1 MEGYGAASPPD
12 GVYLAKIVQDTL
24 PPLAAAYFFVAY
36 LTSILSRDGS
46 EKNTPSARRSDIA
59 IGCLI
64 FTVFLTYVVDSINLI
79 SATFGD
85 HGVVSPKG
93 RISLQL
99 FGLSSALLWLTT
111 ILLYSDKPPQPVSY
125 PFYGHWLIYLASEIV
140 LLLSPVAPYP
150 VANIVSILCQIFRVT
165 ALSLLICAAFGP
177 RIFPGRKA
185 KLDEENSPLL
195 AHEQPL
201 LGEPD
206 ATGVGTNGAAYGSCD
221 SNNSNNL
228 STKNGSKD
236 SKTEDKVNGSGEN
249 EKKGGIWSSI
259 KDLKALAPFFWP
271 SGKPRLQFLFV
282 GMFLCLVVERALNL
296 IIPLQIGLITD
307 ILSET
312 RGALPWK
319 EILIFASLRLLDSS
333 GGVPALR
340 RFMCMPVD
348 DFSYL
353 KLSTTAFNHV
363 MSLSC
368 DFHDN
373 KHSGRLWTAVIRGQS
388 VKDVIHSI
396 FFLVGPMV
404 VDLVLAVTVL
414 YVKFDAYMALDVA
427 TVMVLFLWSSGKL
440 VTKQKDKRREWNE
453 ARGAE
458 FTALCESTENWRT
471 VSYFSRVSYEI
482 SRYMKL
488 VKAQLQAR
496 FKFRFWDH
504 MESAA
509 QSVLLICGLMAACF
523 MAAYHVASGEKPIGS
538 FVMLLSYW
546 AQLSSPLQFIANGFG
561 ELARDLVDVEEFLS
575 ILRQKPTV
583 QDSPNAKPL
592 KFETGQIEFSN
603 VDFSYDGK
611 RGVLRNINFQAKAGG
626 TTALVGQTGGG
637 KSTILK
643 LIFRFYDPTQGT
655 VQIDGQDV
663 FGVSLDTLREGI
675 GVVPQD
681 PTLFNAS
688 IMSNL
693 RYGRLDATDEEVME
707 ACKAVALHDRFMSL
721 TDGYDTLVGERG
733 MRLSGGELQR
743 VAIAQTILKDPKIV
757 LLDEA
762 TSSVDSETEALV
774 QESLQTLTA
783 GRTTLVIAHR
793 LSTIINADRIIV
805 INNGEIVE
813 QGTHT
818 ELLQNHG
825 YYHRLCVRQGFLEAS
840 EPDSGTPF
848 SETTCSCH
856 QYATNGER
864 ISWKPD
870 APEFI
875 PKAYQQPG
883 GNELQLPLSECDPNS
898 KSSANKGFAE
908 PAVDIYETETDDSFH
923 IETGP
928 DKENIRVK
936 LAVESSTDIGT
947 SDPTLRNETETS
959 HDEPG
964 IFYPTMNENARGN
977 SLGFDERYS
986 ATTTLDEGPSVSKG
1000 DAQGS
1005 DRRGLSKS
1013 EPATDLT
1020 SKACVDGD
1028 EDSTTADDWQT
1039 VGAKTKTTSSP
1050 VKSQTRGSARQR
1062 HRRRNW
1068 KGRENYQRAEAGRRG
1083 P

>member
-36 LTSILSRDGS
+36 LIRIIFRDGS
-46 EKNTPSARRSDIA
+46 EKKTPSSRRANIA

-64 FTVFLTYVVDSINLI
+64 FTVLLTYIVGSINLI
-79 SATFGD
+79 STAFGD
-85 HGVVSPKG
+85 DGVASRKS
-93 RISLQL
+93 RIISE
-99 FGLSSALLWLTT
+99 SSSGLLWLTT
-111 ILLYSDKPPQPVSY
+111 ILLYSDQPAQPVEY
-125 PFYGHWLIYLASEIV
+125 PFYGHWIIYLAAEIA
-140 LLLSPVAPYP
+140 LLLSPVVPYP
-150 VANIVSILCQIFRVT
+150 RVNLVSILCQTFRVT
-165 ALSLLICAAFGP
+165 ALSLLICAAFAP
-177 RIFPGRKA
+177 RVFPGREA

-201 LGEPD
+201 LGDSE
-206 ATGVGTNGAAYGSCD
+206 ATAVGANGTAYGSCD
-221 SNNSNNL
+221 SEDSNNK
-228 STKNGSKD
+228 STKNASKD
-236 SKTEDKVNGSGEN
+236 WKTKSKVDGTEDD

-259 KDLKALAPFFWP
+259 KDLKELAPFFWP
-271 SGKPRLQFLFV
+271 SGRPRLQLLFG
-282 GMFLCLVVERALNL
+282 GMILCLVAERALNL
-296 IIPLQIGLITD
+296 LIPFQIGLITD
-307 ILSET
+307 ILSESK
-312 RGALPWK
+312 GKLPWA
-319 EILIFASLRLLDSS
+319 EIIIFAILRLLDSS
-333 GGVPALR
+333 GGIPALR

-353 KLSTTAFNHV
+353 KLSTTAFNHI

-396 FFLVGPMV
+396 LFLIGPMII
-404 VDLVLAVTVL
+404 DLILAVSVL
-414 YVKFDAYMALDVA
+414 YYVFDAYMALDVA
-427 TVMVLFLWSSGKL
+427 TVMVLFLWSSSKL
-440 VTKQKDKRREWNE
+440 VAKQKDKRREWNE

-458 FTALCESTENWRT
+458 FSALCESTENWRT
-471 VSYFSRVSYEI
+471 VSYFSRMSYEI
-482 SRYMKL
+482 SRYLSL

-504 MESAA
+504 LENAA
-509 QSVLLICGLMAACF
+509 QSVLLICGLTAACF
-523 MAAYHVASGEKPIGS
+523 MAAYQVSNGEKPIGR

-561 ELARDLVDVEEFLS
+561 EMARDLVDVEEFLT

-583 QDSPNAKPL
+583 QDSPDAKPL
-592 KFETGQIEFSN
+592 DFESGSIEFDN
-603 VDFSYDGK
+603 VDFSYDGQ

-643 LIFRFYDPTQGT
+643 LIFRFYDPTKGT

-663 FGVSLDTLREGI
+663 SGVSLETLREGI

-693 RYGRLDATDEEVME
+693 RYGKLDATDEEVME

-743 VAIAQTILKDPKIV
+743 VAIAQAILKNPRIV

-762 TSSVDSETEALV
+762 TSSVDSETEAVV
-774 QESLQTLTA
+774 QESLKTLTA

-793 LSTIINADRIIV
+793 LSTIINADRIVV

-813 QGTHT
+813 QGTHV

-825 YYHRLCVRQGFLEAS
+825 YYRRLCFRQGFLEAS
-840 EPDSGTPF
+840 DPDSGTPF
-848 SETTCSCH
+848 SETECSCH
-856 QYATNGER
+856 QYAANGES
-864 ISWKPD
+864 SWKPD

-875 PKAYQQPG
+875 PKAYQPPS
-883 GNELQLPLSECDPNS
+883 GNQLQLPLSECDPNS
-898 KSSANKGFAE
+898 QPSANKGFAE
-908 PAVDIYETETDDSFH
+908 PTVDIYETETDDSFH
-923 IETGP
+923 IETGT
-928 DKENIRVK
+928 DKENFRVK
-936 LAVESSTDIGT
+936 FAVESSANVDTGDQTSRNESKT
-947 SDPTLRNETETS
+947 SD
-959 HDEPG
+959 DEPKL
-964 IFYPTMNENARGN
+964 FYPTMNENAKGN
-977 SLGFDERYS
+977 SLGFDEGYNAS
-986 ATTTLDEGPSVSKG
+986 TTPDEGHSVSKR
-1000 DAQGS
+1000 DAQGTT
-1005 DRRGLSKS
+1005 RRGLSRS
-1013 EPATDLT
+1013 EPSNLT
-1020 SKACVDGD
+1020 GKAS
-1028 EDSTTADDWQT
+1028 EDDDKDPTANDDWQT
-1039 VGAKTKTTSSP
+1039 VGIKTRAISSP
-1050 VKSQTRGSARQR
+1050 AKSKTRASARQR
-1062 HRRRNW
+1062 RRRKNF
-1068 KGRENYQRAEAGRRG
+1068 KGRENYQKAETG
-1083 P
+1083 PHRP